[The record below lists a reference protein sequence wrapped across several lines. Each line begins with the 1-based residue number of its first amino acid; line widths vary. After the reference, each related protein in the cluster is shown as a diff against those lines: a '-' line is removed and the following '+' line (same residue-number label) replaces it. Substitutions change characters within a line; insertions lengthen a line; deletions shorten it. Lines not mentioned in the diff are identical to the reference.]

1 MKMDLIDRRVMGMAF
16 RFGNQFVNGKHIR
29 AYFVRKVEMRDDMAD
44 ICHAGVMMVVRMF
57 VVVFMLMFMFM
68 FMMMFV
74 FVLMVMLMLMF
85 MMMFMFMFMMMF
97 MFMFMMMFVLMV
109 MMMFVLMV
117 MNVFFNR
124 IGGKIHILADLFF
137 SADRDPHMC
146 TVDAAGIG
154 SFRSDM
160 DAGKSKPV
168 HLFKKRIGIDQFG
181 ERRHQHIAGRAHPA
195 FKIKCFHEETSFL
208 YL

>member
-16 RFGNQFVNGKHIR
+16 RFGDQFVNGKHIR

-44 ICHAGVMMVVRMF
+44 ICQAGVMMVVRMF
-57 VVVFMLMFMFM
+57 VVVFMFMFM
-68 FMMMFV
+68 FMLVLMFVVMMMLMLMVMMMLMFMLMMMFV
-74 FVLMVMLMLMF
+74 FMLMLMLMF
-85 MMMFMFMFMMMF
+85 MM
-97 MFMFMMMFVLMV
+97 
-109 MMMFVLMV
+109 MV

-124 IGGKIHILADLFF
+124 IGGKIHVLADLFF
-137 SADRDPHMC
+137 YADRDPHMC

-168 HLFKKRIGIDQFG
+168 HLFKKRIGIDQFR

-195 FKIKCFHEETSFL
+195 LKIKCFHEETSFL

>member
-1 MKMDLIDRRVMGMAF
+1 
-16 RFGNQFVNGKHIR
+16 
-29 AYFVRKVEMRDDMAD
+29 
-44 ICHAGVMMVVRMF
+44 MMVVRMF
-57 VVVFMLMFMFM
+57 VVVF
-68 FMMMFV
+68 
-74 FVLMVMLMLMF
+74 
-85 MMMFMFMFMMMF
+85 
-97 MFMFMMMFVLMV
+97 VLMV
-109 MMMFVLMV
+109 MMMFMFVFMLMLMLVLMV
-117 MNVFFNR
+117 MVMMMAMNVLFNR
-124 IGGKIHILADLFF
+124 IGGKIHVLADLFF

-154 SFRSDM
+154 SFRGDM

-208 YL
+208 YP

>member
-1 MKMDLIDRRVMGMAF
+1 
-16 RFGNQFVNGKHIR
+16 
-29 AYFVRKVEMRDDMAD
+29 
-44 ICHAGVMMVVRMF
+44 
-57 VVVFMLMFMFM
+57 
-68 FMMMFV
+68 
-74 FVLMVMLMLMF
+74 
-85 MMMFMFMFMMMF
+85 
-97 MFMFMMMFVLMV
+97 
-109 MMMFVLMV
+109 
-117 MNVFFNR
+117 MNVLFNR
-124 IGGKIHILADLFF
+124 IGGKIHVLADLFF

-154 SFRSDM
+154 SFRGDM

-208 YL
+208 YP

>member
-16 RFGNQFVNGKHIR
+16 RFGDQFVNGKHIR

-57 VVVFMLMFMFM
+57 VVVFVLMVMLMFVVVFVVMMMLMFVVVLMVMFM
-68 FMMMFV
+68 FMMMLVLMMMFV
-74 FVLMVMLMLMF
+74 FMLMLMLMF
-85 MMMFMFMFMMMF
+85 MM
-97 MFMFMMMFVLMV
+97 
-109 MMMFVLMV
+109 MV

-124 IGGKIHILADLFF
+124 IGGKIHVLADLFF

>member
-1 MKMDLIDRRVMGMAF
+1 MMMF
-16 RFGNQFVNGKHIR
+16 
-29 AYFVRKVEMRDDMAD
+29 
-44 ICHAGVMMVVRMF
+44 MVV
-57 VVVFMLMFMFM
+57 LMFMV
-68 FMMMFV
+68 MMMFV
-74 FVLMVMLMLMF
+74 FVFMLVLMF
-85 MMMFMFMFMMMF
+85 MMM
-97 MFMFMMMFVLMV
+97 
-109 MMMFVLMV
+109 V
-117 MNVFFNR
+117 MNVLFNR
-124 IGGKIHILADLFF
+124 IGGKIHVLADLFF

-154 SFRSDM
+154 SFRGDM

-208 YL
+208 YP